1 MSNLQ
6 IFENQEFGKVR
17 MVEIDGKPYAVGV
30 DVARAL
36 EYSHPSKAVIDHCKG
51 ITKLGIPSYNQYGAE
66 VIQETNVIPESD
78 IYRLIVKAADQSKN
92 PEIKAKAEKFERW
105 IFDEVIPSIR
115 KHGAYMTPET
125 IEKALYNPDF
135 LIKLATKLKE
145 EQEAN
150 KKLRQENAE
159 LKPKAELADQITN
172 ADNMLNFTQLAKAL
186 NIQGFGRNN
195 LLKFLREKGI
205 LMQGEYYNNLP
216 KQSYI
221 QQGYFKA
228 IVKPIDM
235 GNKVVDVIT
244 PLVTP
249 KGIKFIYE
257 LIKKEKDV
265 LVNV

>member
-17 MVEIDGKPYAVGV
+17 MIEIDNKPYAVGV

-36 EYSHPSKAVIDHCKG
+36 GYSIPHKAIRDNCKG
-51 ITKLGIPSYNQYGAE
+51 VLTWNIP
-66 VIQETNVIPESD
+66 TNGGEQQMLIISEGD

-92 PEIKAKAEKFERW
+92 QDIKAKAEKFERW

-125 IEKALYNPDF
+125 IEKALCNPDF
-135 LIKLATKLKE
+135 LIQLATKLKQ
-145 EQEAN
+145 EQETN
-150 KKLRQENAE
+150 RKLRQENAE

-186 NIQGFGRNN
+186 NIEGFGRNN

-205 LMQGEYYNNLP
+205 LMQGEHYNNLP
-216 KQSYI
+216 KQAYI

-228 IVKPIDM
+228 IVKP
-235 GNKVVDVIT
+235 VDIGGKIINVIT

-265 LVNV
+265 LINA